1 MRIWLEREGMLG
13 TKKPRFF
20 AVVEEEM
27 IDKNGRTV
35 AAPPK
40 PAETTETAPVAAPET
55 SESVTVVASEPVD
68 NEKLDEI
75 ERKVK
80 EINSKVDSI
89 IESLKTSTEEVT
101 EETMTEE
108 TAEEVTEEPAAEE
121 TAEEVTEEPAAEET
135 VEEVAEEPA
144 TEETVEEVTEEPA
157 AEETAEE
164 VAEEPAAEE
173 TAEEVAEE
181 PATEETVEEVAEEPA
196 AEETAEEVAEEPAA
210 EETVEEVAEEPAAE
224 ETVEEV
230 AEEPAAEET
239 TEEVAAASAEEL
251 PLDMVEGTEG
261 VADVEKK
268 GYVRSPNFAE
278 KMLAA
283 SEIIQD
289 RYDELK
295 NYALR
300 FRKLKAR
307 ISKKFDSINMGRFHF
322 VKLSVA
328 GKTLKLY
335 LNMDIST
342 VDPKFRCVDMSGKKT
357 YVTVPVMLRIKS
369 GRAMKYAKRLID
381 QCAEQ
386 NGMLERRKPFEV
398 DAMQLIEE
406 AVNGITDNENEL
418 DIDLDNELENA
429 FDETAATE
437 VDETS
442 EE

>member
-101 EETMTEE
+101 EETTTEE
-108 TAEEVTEEPAAEE
+108 TTEEVTKEPAAEE
-121 TAEEVTEEPAAEET
+121 TAEEVTEETTTEETTEEVTEEPVAEET
-135 VEEVAEEPA
+135 SEEVAEEPA
-144 TEETVEEVTEEPA
+144 
-157 AEETAEE
+157 AEETTEE

-210 EETVEEVAEEPAAE
+210 EETVEEVAA
-224 ETVEEV
+224 T
-230 AEEPAAEET
+230 
-239 TEEVAAASAEEL
+239 SAEEL

-300 FRKLKAR
+300 FRKLKSR

>member
-108 TAEEVTEEPAAEE
+108 TA
-121 TAEEVTEEPAAEET
+121 
-135 VEEVAEEPA
+135 
-144 TEETVEEVTEEPA
+144 
-157 AEETAEE
+157 
-164 VAEEPAAEE
+164 
-173 TAEEVAEE
+173 
-181 PATEETVEEVAEEPA
+181 
-196 AEETAEEVAEEPAA
+196 
-210 EETVEEVAEEPAAE
+210 EEVAEEPAAE

>member
-1 MRIWLEREGMLG
+1 MRIWFEREGMLG

-35 AAPPK
+35 APAAK
-40 PAETTETAPVAAPET
+40 PAEPTEPVTAEQTPVETTVVVAAPEAVG
-55 SESVTVVASEPVD
+55 SERLDDIEKRIIEVD
-68 NEKLDEI
+68 Q
-75 ERKVK
+75 
-80 EINSKVDSI
+80 KVDSI
-89 IESLKTSTEEVT
+89 IEELKKAQ
-101 EETMTEE
+101 ET
-108 TAEEVTEEPAAEE
+108 
-121 TAEEVTEEPAAEET
+121 
-135 VEEVAEEPA
+135 EVAEETPA
-144 TEETVEEVTEEPA
+144 EEP
-157 AEETAEE
+157 AEE
-164 VAEEPAAEE
+164 VAEETPTEEPAEE
-173 TAEEVAEE
+173 VVEETPTEEPAEEVVEETPTEEPAEEVVEETPTEEPAEEVAEE
-181 PATEETVEEVAEEPA
+181 TPAEEPA
-196 AEETAEEVAEEPAA
+196 EEVVEETPAEEPAEEVV
-210 EETVEEVAEEPAAE
+210 EETPTEEPV
-224 ETVEEV
+224 ETMPEDV
-230 AEEPAAEET
+230 ADE
-239 TEEVAAASAEEL
+239 AAATSAVAVAI
-251 PLDMVEGTEG
+251 DMANEAEG
-261 VADVEKK
+261 VGDAEKK

-278 KMLAA
+278 KMMAA
-283 SEIIQD
+283 SEVIQD

-300 FRKLKAR
+300 FRKLKSR

-398 DAMQLIEE
+398 DAIQLIEE
-406 AVNGITDNENEL
+406 ALKNNNDVENENE
-418 DIDLDNELENA
+418 IDV
-429 FDETAATE
+429 
-437 VDETS
+437 VDVEETS

>member
-1 MRIWLEREGMLG
+1 MRIWFEREGMLG

-35 AAPPK
+35 APAVK
-40 PAETTETAPVAAPET
+40 PVEPTVPTEPVATAEPTPVETTVVVTAPEAVG
-55 SESVTVVASEPVD
+55 SERLDDIEKRIIEVD
-68 NEKLDEI
+68 Q
-75 ERKVK
+75 
-80 EINSKVDSI
+80 KVDSI
-89 IESLKTSTEEVT
+89 IEELKKAK
-101 EETMTEE
+101 
-108 TAEEVTEEPAAEE
+108 AEEVVEEAPAEE
-121 TAEEVTEEPAAEET
+121 LAEEV
-135 VEEVAEEPA
+135 VEEAPAEEPA
-144 TEETVEEVTEEPA
+144 EEVVEEAPAEEPA
-157 AEETAEE
+157 EEVVEEAPVEEPAEEVVEEAPVEEPAEEVVEEAPVEEPAEE
-164 VAEEPAAEE
+164 VADE
-173 TAEEVAEE
+173 
-181 PATEETVEEVAEEPA
+181 
-196 AEETAEEVAEEPAA
+196 
-210 EETVEEVAEEPAAE
+210 
-224 ETVEEV
+224 
-230 AEEPAAEET
+230 
-239 TEEVAAASAEEL
+239 AAATSSVAVAIDVANEA
-251 PLDMVEGTEG
+251 EG
-261 VADVEKK
+261 VGEAEKK

-278 KMLAA
+278 KMMAA
-283 SEIIQD
+283 SEVIQD

-300 FRKLKAR
+300 FRKLKSR

-335 LNMDIST
+335 LNMDIDT

-398 DAMQLIEE
+398 DAIQLIEE
-406 AVNGITDNENEL
+406 ALNNNNDVDNENE
-418 DIDLDNELENA
+418 
-429 FDETAATE
+429 
-437 VDETS
+437 VDVVDVEETS

>member
-101 EETMTEE
+101 EETTTEE
-108 TAEEVTEEPAAEE
+108 TTEEVTKEPAAEE
-121 TAEEVTEEPAAEET
+121 TAEEVTEETTTEETTEEVTEEPVAEET
-135 VEEVAEEPA
+135 SEEVAEEPA
-144 TEETVEEVTEEPA
+144 
-157 AEETAEE
+157 AEETTEE

-181 PATEETVEEVAEEPA
+181 PATEETVEEGAEEPA

-210 EETVEEVAEEPAAE
+210 EETVEEVAA
-224 ETVEEV
+224 T
-230 AEEPAAEET
+230 
-239 TEEVAAASAEEL
+239 SAEEL

-300 FRKLKAR
+300 FRKLKSR